1 MEKQGRDCVTGPE
14 IEDKI
19 RRLDPQVAGELGQ
32 VSDRVVEALE
42 DPEIRTAAA
51 EALHAW
57 REAFAGLAC
66 RVGLGD
72 RSSDDPTLIAVT
84 LIAITL
90 WAG

>member
-1 MEKQGRDCVTGPE
+1 MTGPD
-14 IEDKI
+14 IEEQI
-19 RRLDPQVAGELGQ
+19 RKLDPQVAGELGQ

-42 DPEIRTAAA
+42 DPETRTAAA

-57 REAFAGLAC
+57 REAFGGLSR

-84 LIAITL
+84 LIALTL